1 MSEYV
6 FKLPDLGEGMVE
18 AEIVEWHVRPGDE
31 VNEGDL
37 LVDVMTEKAN
47 VEVPAP
53 VSGTLLR
60 TSGAPGDMI
69 AVGAELAAIETEPA
83 LTSPEGPLEHGSAIA
98 LPETSPSPRELES
111 QAADLEVTAH
121 VPKQPTP
128 SSPVPSAAPDVE
140 SAPPGTPSHRADE
153 STTRVITSPAI
164 RRRAKEAGI
173 DLQSV
178 TGTGPRGRIL
188 QRDLEQAMA
197 GQETAPPAT
206 SGTGAVTEVKVIG
219 VRRVIA
225 KRLQAAVR
233 EIPHFTYVEEVDLT
247 ALDSLRSQLNANPS
261 EGRPSLTYLPFIALA
276 LIRALKAHPQCNAHF
291 AAESGTL
298 RLFDRVHLGVATQT
312 SAGLKVPVVRNA
324 SERALWDL
332 ASEIARVADA
342 ARSNTARPADL
353 TGSTITITS
362 LGHMGGIVTTPVINA
377 PEVAIIGVNKAVKR
391 PVVIDERVV
400 PRLMMNLSSSFDHRF
415 VDGFDAA
422 SLIQAV
428 KGYLEE
434 PATVFIE

>member
-6 FKLPDLGEGMVE
+6 FKLPDLGEGTVE

-37 LVDVMTEKAN
+37 LVDVMTEKAS

-53 VSGTLLR
+53 VTGTVLR
-60 TSGAPGDMI
+60 TSGMPGDLI
-69 AVGAELAAIETEPA
+69 AVGAELAAIETGASQETTKAPS
-83 LTSPEGPLEHGSAIA
+83 TVGSAIA
-98 LPETSPSPRELES
+98 LPESPDVSMRPEPVE
-111 QAADLEVTAH
+111 APIEDAVTH
-121 VPKQPTP
+121 PEP
-128 SSPVPSAAPDVE
+128 SSPSSADSDQVATLPDTPVE
-140 SAPPGTPSHRADE
+140 SAR
-153 STTRVITSPAI
+153 RVITSPAI
-164 RRRAKEAGI
+164 RRRAKEAGV
-173 DLQSV
+173 DLESL

-188 QRDLEQAMA
+188 QRDLEQAIA
-197 GQETAPPAT
+197 GRETAAPPA
-206 SGTGAVTEVKVIG
+206 SGTGAVNEVKVIG

-233 EIPHFTYVEEVDLT
+233 EIPHFTYVEEVDVT
-247 ALDSLRSQLNANPS
+247 ALESLRSHLNADRA
-261 EGRPSLTYLPFIALA
+261 EGRPALTYLPFIALA
-276 LIRALKAHPQCNAHF
+276 LVRALKAHPQCNAHF

-324 SERALWDL
+324 SERTLWDL
-332 ASEIARVADA
+332 ASEMARVSEA
-342 ARSNTARPADL
+342 ARANTARPADL
-353 TGSTITITS
+353 TGSTITVTS
-362 LGHMGGIVTTPVINA
+362 LGRLGGIVSTPVINA
-377 PEVAIIGVNKAVKR
+377 PEVAIIGVNKAVRR
-391 PVVIDERVV
+391 PVVVDDEVV

-422 SLIQAV
+422 SLIQTV
-428 KGYLEE
+428 KGYLEQ

>member
-6 FKLPDLGEGMVE
+6 FKLPDLGEGTVE

-31 VNEGDL
+31 VQEGDL
-37 LVDVMTEKAN
+37 LVDVMTEKAS

-53 VSGTLLR
+53 VTGTVLR
-60 TSGAPGDMI
+60 TSGMPGDLI
-69 AVGAELAAIETEPA
+69 AVGAELAAIETGASQETTKAP
-83 LTSPEGPLEHGSAIA
+83 SEGGSAIA
-98 LPETSPSPRELES
+98 LPQSSDVSTRPEPVETPVEDAATLPEPSSPSPPAS
-111 QAADLEVTAH
+111 SADSDRVAPL
-121 VPKQPTP
+121 PDTP
-128 SSPVPSAAPDVE
+128 AE
-140 SAPPGTPSHRADE
+140 SAR
-153 STTRVITSPAI
+153 RVITSPAI
-164 RRRAKEAGI
+164 RRRAKEAGV
-173 DLQSV
+173 DLESV

-188 QRDLEQAMA
+188 QRDLEQAIA
-197 GQETAPPAT
+197 GQETAAPPA
-206 SGTGAVTEVKVIG
+206 SGTGAVNEVKVIG

-233 EIPHFTYVEEVDLT
+233 EIPHFTYVEEVDVT
-247 ALDSLRSQLNANPS
+247 ALESLRSRLNANPA
-261 EGRPSLTYLPFIALA
+261 EGRPALTYLPFIALA
-276 LIRALKAHPQCNAHF
+276 LVRALKAHPQCNAHF
-291 AAESGTL
+291 AADSGTL

-324 SERALWDL
+324 SQRTLWDL
-332 ASEIARVADA
+332 ASEMARVSEA

-353 TGSTITITS
+353 TGSTITVTS
-362 LGHMGGIVTTPVINA
+362 LGRLGGIVSTPVINA

-391 PVVIDERVV
+391 PVVVDDEVV